1 MKRRIL
7 METLIMVVLY
17 QRRAVMNPLQIH
29 QSVLHLK
36 VRDSVTVQWLLV
48 MIGSVNITD
57 TVQEMIPQDTRSVQQ
72 SEQTHN
78 EEQVNASSEQPAVV
92 KPEAATG
99 KEIK

>member
-1 MKRRIL
+1 
-7 METLIMVVLY
+7 
-17 QRRAVMNPLQIH
+17 
-29 QSVLHLK
+29 
-36 VRDSVTVQWLLV
+36 

-72 SEQTHN
+72 SYN

>member
-1 MKRRIL
+1 METLMATL
-7 METLIMVVLY
+7 METLMVIY
-17 QRRAVMNPLQIH
+17 QVNQFQIH
-29 QSVLHLK
+29 QLILHLM
-36 VRDSVTVQWLLV
+36 VCDSVTVQWLLV

-78 EEQVNASSEQPAVV
+78 EEQVNASSEQPAVA

>member
-1 MKRRIL
+1 METL
-7 METLIMVVLY
+7 METLMVVMY
-17 QRRAVMNPLQIH
+17 QGRAVMNPLQIH
-29 QSVLHLK
+29 QLILHLK
-36 VRDSVTVQWLLV
+36 VCDSVTVQWLLV

-57 TVQEMIPQDTRSVQQ
+57 IVQDMIPHNTRSVRQ

-78 EEQVNASSEQPAVV
+78 EEQVNASSEQPALA

>member
-1 MKRRIL
+1 MKTL
-7 METLIMVVLY
+7 METLMVVMY

-29 QSVLHLK
+29 QLILHLK
-36 VRDSVTVQWLLV
+36 VCDSVTVQWLLV

-57 TVQEMIPQDTRSVQQ
+57 TVQEMIPQDTRSVRQ

>member
-1 MKRRIL
+1 
-7 METLIMVVLY
+7 
-17 QRRAVMNPLQIH
+17 
-29 QSVLHLK
+29 
-36 VRDSVTVQWLLV
+36 

-72 SEQTHN
+72 SEQTRN
-78 EEQVNASSEQPAVV
+78 EEQVNTSSEQPAVA